1 MLPKIMRK
9 VETGRPGADEDEDY
23 ELDPESTNKHT
34 KCDSV
39 AGRSDGL
46 NNQWIDESRSL
57 KNRMKG
63 TLDETE
69 KSPPPCI
76 SYK

>member
-1 MLPKIMRK
+1 VEGAVQEE
-9 VETGRPGADEDEDY
+9 VETGCPGADEGEDY
-23 ELDPESTNKHT
+23 ELDPESIYKHA

-46 NNQWIDESRSL
+46 NNQWINESKSL
-57 KNRMKG
+57 KKKRDR
-63 TLDETE
+63 TLDGTK
-69 KSPPPCI
+69 KSQPPCI